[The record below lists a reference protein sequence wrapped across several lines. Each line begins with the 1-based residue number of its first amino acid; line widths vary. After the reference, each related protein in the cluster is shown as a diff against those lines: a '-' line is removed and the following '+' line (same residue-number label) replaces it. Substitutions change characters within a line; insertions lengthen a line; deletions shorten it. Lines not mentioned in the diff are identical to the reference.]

1 MRLPITFCVESMS
14 VTFDTIERLDQLLAR
29 SDASAAEEADA
40 LLGKIGHSKALH
52 DTLAVHRVL
61 VALKNN
67 DNTRALSEAL
77 RAVWLFP
84 GRAEPKALVAHLS
97 GKLGAESLSL
107 KYLSAAA
114 KIALDDPVIQKL
126 YLQKLYGLSPE
137 LARSHL
143 GQLLPTLTKLHDVKQ
158 LLPVFE
164 LIGEP
169 GTLGCAW
176 RAENQISGWVWR
188 PEPLEYAWWHGNDWE
203 TEPVFLNRE
212 QGNLFTFSRAWP
224 HFADGLVVRET
235 TSHRLIAGTPI
246 TVMPDVQARTSQTAK
261 SGARSGSRAKTRA
274 IDIIIPVFADYDIT
288 RTCIKSVLDAK
299 VTQACNL
306 IVIDD
311 STQDI
316 DLAAYLSQLA
326 SEKKITLLRNPMNL
340 GFTASVN
347 SALALSETNDVVLLN
362 ADTIVCDGWL
372 DRLQSAAATDDKIAT
387 VTPLSNNGQL
397 VSFPVPTKTH
407 PLPPVAEIQRLD
419 ALASVVNA
427 GSVVDLPNGSGFC
440 LFIRRACLREIGF
453 LDAQTFGRGYGE
465 ETDFCWRAASKGWR
479 NVCAPNVYVGHHG
492 SVSFGDEKA
501 FLVASNMP
509 KVSAKFPKYREMNV
523 NFLRDDPLA
532 ESRHKL
538 EQAALKPSATHTV
551 LALGPRN
558 WRDVDISRA
567 HRFMAAERGI
577 DMLWL
582 THDPREGGS
591 IYLLRGE
598 EPLGPAAL
606 RYRIS
611 EDADTLMSDLARL
624 NCAEVQLHNQPTP
637 ALSGMLKN
645 CGLPITLYI
654 HDTTTFSAVRERQL
668 DIRDLGTDQIIV
680 RSQFAHDTLR
690 DKLPVDI
697 TLESLPRF
705 PQPIPDDGHASSD
718 IAVIA
723 GSHQDGMFAQLL
735 RLARHAAHT
744 RVPLRFHVFGSTMD
758 DLALSRTQKVIVLGN
773 IASEDRM
780 TLAQSLGCKVAL
792 CLGSPDDPLGDVVD
806 AAAQICPRLLVVSGG
821 ARDERAALHP
831 RASLVPADIGLD
843 DLLDRLWSF
852 SQGKRTI
859 RETHRHAEAFVAE

>member
-1 MRLPITFCVESMS
+1 MS

-29 SDASAAEEADA
+29 SDASAAREADA

-67 DNTRALSEAL
+67 DNIRALSEAL

-84 GRAEPKALVAHLS
+84 VRAEPKALVSHILD
-97 GKLGAESLSL
+97 KLGAESLSL

-126 YLQKLYGLSPE
+126 YLQKLYVLSPE
-137 LARSHL
+137 LASSHL
-143 GQLLPTLTKLHDVKQ
+143 GQLLPTLTKLNDVKQ
-158 LLPVFE
+158 LLPVLE
-164 LIGEP
+164 LIDEY

-176 RAENQISGWVWR
+176 RAKNQISGWVWR
-188 PEPLEYAWWHGNDWE
+188 PGPLEYAWWYGNNWE
-203 TEPVFLNRE
+203 IEPVVLHRE
-212 QGNLFTFSRAWP
+212 QGYLFTFARTWP
-224 HFADGLVVRET
+224 LLADGLVVRGT
-235 TSHRLIAGTPI
+235 SSHRPISGTPI
-246 TVMPDVQARTSQTAK
+246 TVTPDVQARTSQTAK
-261 SGARSGSRAKTRA
+261 RGARSGSCTRTPPV
-274 IDIIIPVFADYDIT
+274 DVIIPVFADYDIT
-288 RTCIKSVLDAK
+288 RTCINSVLDAK
-299 VTQACNL
+299 VAQDYNL
-306 IVIDD
+306 VVIDD
-311 STQDI
+311 ATQDT
-316 DLAAYLSQLA
+316 DLAAYLSALA
-326 SEKKITLLRNPMNL
+326 SENKITLLRNPMNL

-372 DRLQSAAATDDKIAT
+372 DRLQSAVATDDKIAT

-427 GSVVDLPNGSGFC
+427 GSIIDLPNGSGFC

-479 NVCAPNVYVGHHG
+479 NVCAANVYVGHHG
-492 SVSFGDEKA
+492 SVSFGDEKE

-509 KVSAKFPKYREMNV
+509 KVAAKFPKYREMSA

-538 EQAALKPSATHTV
+538 EQAALKPSDNRTV
-551 LALGPRN
+551 LAVGPAN
-558 WRDVDISRA
+558 WRDIDILRT
-567 HRFMAAERGI
+567 HRFAAAERG
-577 DMLWL
+577 DAMLWL
-582 THDPREGGS
+582 SRDPLKSRP
-591 IYLLRGE
+591 ILLLRGE

-606 RYRIS
+606 RYQLP
-611 EDADTLMSDLARL
+611 EDAKMLISDLVRL
-624 NCAEVQLHNQPTP
+624 NVAEIQLHDVPTP
-637 ALSGMLKN
+637 ALSGILKN

-654 HDTTTFSAVRERQL
+654 HDTQTFSEVRERQL
-668 DIRDLGTDQIIV
+668 DIHDLGTDQVIA
-680 RSQFAHDTLR
+680 RSQFAYDALR
-690 DKLPVDI
+690 DKLPVGI
-697 TLESLPRF
+697 TFEGLPRF
-705 PQPIPDDGHASSD
+705 PQPILDDGNASSD

-723 GSHQDGMFAQLL
+723 GSNQDGMFNQLL
-735 RLARHAAHT
+735 GLARHAAHN
-744 RVPLRFHVFGSTMD
+744 RVPLKFHVFGTTVD
-758 DLALSRTQKVIVLGN
+758 DLALSRTQKVVVLGD

-780 TLAQSLGCKVAL
+780 TLARSLGCKVAL
-792 CLGSPDDPLGDVVD
+792 CLGSANDPLGDVVD
-806 AAAQICPRLLVVSGG
+806 LAAQICSRLLVVSGG

-831 RASLVPADIGLD
+831 SAGLVSADIGLD

-852 SQGKRTI
+852 SQGEGTI
-859 RETHRHAEAFVAE
+859 REAHRPAEALVAE